1 MNITVFGAGAW
12 GTSVAV
18 YCSRIGHNVTLVPKF
33 DNQAE
38 IMLSKRENVDF
49 LPGVSLPDGLKI
61 TTSVEIAL
69 QSADIAFIACPS
81 IGLVDL
87 CNDLKAASDKIN
99 QHPILISLCKGIQSE
114 KLETASV
121 LINNILPNF
130 EFCVLS
136 GPTNAKEFADGFPA
150 ALVLS
155 TLSDKA
161 QVLQKELTSATVRIY
176 TNTDVLGV
184 ELAGCLKNVYAIG
197 AGVCDGLKFGYNTKA
212 AYLTRALREM
222 VTIGC
227 TLGGQKETFYGL
239 SGFGDFVATCMGPWS
254 RNRTF
259 GERIGSGESV
269 EEIFKTQK
277 AAVEGYK
284 TSRAFY
290 NICLERGID
299 APIISAIYAGLY
311 EHKSIQDIV
320 HMLTNRPLRSEI

>member
-18 YCSRIGHNVTLVPKF
+18 YCNRIGHNVTLVPKF
-33 DNQAE
+33 EEQAA
-38 IMLSKRENVDF
+38 IMLEKHENVDF
-49 LPGVSLPDGLKI
+49 LPGVSLPGGLKI
-61 TTSVEIAL
+61 TTNVEIGL
-69 QSADIAFIACPS
+69 RFADVAFIGCPS

-87 CNDLKAASDKIN
+87 CNEIKSASERTES
-99 QHPILISLCKGIQSE
+99 HPILVSLCKGIQSE

-136 GPTNAKEFADGFPA
+136 GPTNAKEFADGYPA
-150 ALVLS
+150 AMVLA
-155 TLSDKA
+155 TLSSKA
-161 QVLQKELTSATVRIY
+161 QWLQKELTSSTVRIY
-176 TNTDVLGV
+176 TNNDVLGV

-212 AYLTRALREM
+212 AYLTRALHEM
-222 VTIGC
+222 VNIGC
-227 TLGGQKETFYGL
+227 ALGGKKDTFYGL

-259 GERIGSGESV
+259 GERIGSGETI
-269 EEIFKTQK
+269 EQIFKTQK

-284 TSRAFY
+284 TARAFY
-290 NICLERGID
+290 NVCQEHGLD

-311 EHKSIQDIV
+311 EHKSVQELV
-320 HMLTNRPLRSEI
+320 YMLANRPLRSEI

>member
-18 YCSRIGHNVTLVPKF
+18 YCTRIGHSVTLVPKF
-33 DNQAE
+33 EEQATS
-38 IMLSKRENVDF
+38 MLAKRENVDF
-49 LPGVSLPDGLKI
+49 LPGIPLPDGLKI
-61 TTSVEIAL
+61 TTNVEVAL
-69 QSADIAFIACPS
+69 RSAQVAFIGCPS

-87 CNDLKAASDKIN
+87 CNDIKSASSTLK
-99 QHPILISLCKGIQSE
+99 QLPILISLCKGIQSE

-121 LINNILPNF
+121 LINKILPNF

-136 GPTNAKEFADGFPA
+136 GPTNAKEFADGYPA
-150 ALVLS
+150 AMVLS

-161 QVLQKELTSATVRIY
+161 LLLQKELTSQTVRIY

-197 AGVCDGLKFGYNTKA
+197 AGACDGLRFGYNTKA

-227 TLGGQKETFYGL
+227 SLGGKKETFYGL

-259 GERIGSGESV
+259 GERIGAGESV
-269 EEIFKTQK
+269 DEIFKTQK
-277 AAVEGYK
+277 SAVEGYK
-284 TSRAFY
+284 TTRAFY
-290 NICLERGID
+290 NVCSERNID

-311 EHKSIQDIV
+311 ENKDIHDLV
-320 HMLTNRPLRSEI
+320 RMLANRPLRSEI